1 MRFLVR
7 LLGGIWLVT
16 LVVSAGFAYLEV
28 REERERQIE
37 SLKRRATLVGAA
49 VAEASERLVTRGA
62 RTGYE
67 RVLTRFGTPERGL
80 AIYDTFGGVLA
91 ATADVRPFLGPLSP
105 LVSDA
110 IRSNEPVAGFQ
121 NVAGRLTWVHV
132 VPVQQDERAAGAA
145 AVLLDA
151 QYLDSGEWDL
161 WRRTAV
167 RMGVLMLLVTG
178 ITWALVR
185 WSVTRPIARIAEWTK
200 QMKAGHPVAPP
211 PNADESLFG
220 SLASEVTGLARTL
233 ARARSAAE
241 QEARLRLAG
250 ESVWTEER
258 LKQFVELRFGR
269 RPVFVVS
276 NREPVSHVRDGRV
289 VREQEPASGLV
300 TALGPIMQ
308 ACGGV
313 WVAHGSGNADR
324 EAGERVGLP
333 SADPTYTL
341 RRVWLSDEEEAGY
354 YYGFANEGLWPLCHI
369 VHERP
374 RFRAADW
381 GHYRAVNERFA
392 KALLQEMEA
401 VEAPIVLVQDYHFAL
416 LPRLVKEAR
425 PDARVALFWHIPW
438 PNFEAVGI
446 CPWQSDILL
455 GMLGADLVGFH
466 TQFYCNNFLETVER
480 AIEGRIEWDRFT
492 VVRGQHTTHVRPFPI
507 SVAPDL
513 GAAVRP
519 ADRAAAL
526 AAYGVTGEFI
536 GVGVER
542 VDYTK
547 GLPERIRALR
557 RFFERWPGYRRRLT
571 VIQIPP
577 PRRSRIPRHQAEQ
590 VERRE
595 MVRAL
600 NADLGERGW
609 QPIGYRERHPDH
621 REIDRF
627 YRLADFCMVTSLH
640 DGMNLV
646 AKEFVAP
653 RDDDDGILILSRF
666 AGASHELPDAL
677 LVNPYDV
684 EDVAAAIHRAITLP
698 VEERRERM
706 SRMRRQVRE
715 HNIYGWAGL
724 LLDQLARIPRVTDHR
739 VTGAARRGAAL

>member
-1 MRFLVR
+1 
-7 LLGGIWLVT
+7 
-16 LVVSAGFAYLEV
+16 
-28 REERERQIE
+28 
-37 SLKRRATLVGAA
+37 
-49 VAEASERLVTRGA
+49 
-62 RTGYE
+62 
-67 RVLTRFGTPERGL
+67 
-80 AIYDTFGGVLA
+80 
-91 ATADVRPFLGPLSP
+91 
-105 LVSDA
+105 
-110 IRSNEPVAGFQ
+110 
-121 NVAGRLTWVHV
+121 
-132 VPVQQDERAAGAA
+132 
-145 AVLLDA
+145 
-151 QYLDSGEWDL
+151 
-161 WRRTAV
+161 
-167 RMGVLMLLVTG
+167 MGVLVLLVTG

-200 QMKAGHPVAPP
+200 QMKAGRPVAPP
-211 PNADESLFG
+211 PDADESLFG

-313 WVAHGSGNADR
+313 WLAHGSGNADR

-341 RRVWLSDEEEAGY
+341 RR
-354 YYGFANEGLWPLCHI
+354 
-369 VHERP
+369 
-374 RFRAADW
+374 
-381 GHYRAVNERFA
+381 
-392 KALLQEMEA
+392 
-401 VEAPIVLVQDYHFAL
+401 
-416 LPRLVKEAR
+416 RLVKEAR
-425 PDARVALFWHIPW
+425 PDARVALFWHFPW
-438 PNFEAVGI
+438 PHFVAVGI

-557 RFFERWPGYRRRLT
+557 RFFERWPEYRRRLT
-571 VIQIPP
+571 FIQIASPS
-577 PRRSRIPRHQAEQ
+577 RSRIARYQAVQE
-590 VERRE
+590 ETRE

-609 QPIGYRERHPDH
+609 QPIVYRERHH
-621 REIDRF
+621 GRREIGGF

-646 AKEFVAP
+646 AKEFVAA

-684 EDVAAAIHRAITLP
+684 EDVAAAIHRAVTVP
-698 VEERRERM
+698 EEERRDRM

>member
-7 LLGGIWLVT
+7 LLGGIWLAT

-28 REERERQIE
+28 REERERQIDA
-37 SLKRRATLVGAA
+37 LKRRATLVGAA

-62 RTGYE
+62 RAGYE
-67 RVLTRFGTPERGL
+67 RVLARFSTADRGL
-80 AIYDTFGGVLA
+80 AIYDGFGGMLG

-105 LVSDA
+105 LVTDA
-110 IRSNEPVAGFQ
+110 IRRNEPVAGFH

-132 VPVQQDERAAGAA
+132 VPVQQDDRAVGAA

-151 QYLDSGEWDL
+151 QYLEAGEWDL

-167 RMGVLMLLVTG
+167 RMGVLMLFVTG

-185 WSVTRPIARIAEWTK
+185 WSVTRPIERIAEWTK
-200 QMKAGHPVAPP
+200 QMKAGRPVPP
-211 PNADESLFG
+211 PPDADESLFG
-220 SLASEVTGLARTL
+220 PLATEVTGLARTL

-258 LKQFVELRFGR
+258 LKQFVELRFGG

-324 EAGERVGLP
+324 EVGERIGLP
-333 SADPTYTL
+333 SSDPTYTL

-374 RFRAADW
+374 RFRAGDW
-381 GHYRAVNERFA
+381 EHYRTVNERFA
-392 KALLQEMEA
+392 KTLLAEMEN
-401 VEAPIVLVQDYHFAL
+401 VEEPIVLVQDYHFAL

-446 CPWQSDILL
+446 CPWQQDILL

-480 AIEGRIEWDRFT
+480 AIEGRI
-492 VVRGQHTTHVRPFPI
+492 
-507 SVAPDL
+507 
-513 GAAVRP
+513 
-519 ADRAAAL
+519 
-526 AAYGVTGEFI
+526 
-536 GVGVER
+536 
-542 VDYTK
+542 
-547 GLPERIRALR
+547 
-557 RFFERWPGYRRRLT
+557 
-571 VIQIPP
+571 
-577 PRRSRIPRHQAEQ
+577 
-590 VERRE
+590 
-595 MVRAL
+595 
-600 NADLGERGW
+600 
-609 QPIGYRERHPDH
+609 
-621 REIDRF
+621 
-627 YRLADFCMVTSLH
+627 
-640 DGMNLV
+640 
-646 AKEFVAP
+646 
-653 RDDDDGILILSRF
+653 
-666 AGASHELPDAL
+666 
-677 LVNPYDV
+677 
-684 EDVAAAIHRAITLP
+684 
-698 VEERRERM
+698 
-706 SRMRRQVRE
+706 
-715 HNIYGWAGL
+715 
-724 LLDQLARIPRVTDHR
+724 
-739 VTGAARRGAAL
+739 